1 MFMITFA
8 ILIFQK
14 KWMTK
19 FMEKLKCQYKLA
31 SEKNADWNVDLKFW
45 LDYMFWTKVL
55 VKSFGKGGNYNI
67 KTT

>member
-1 MFMITFA
+1 
-8 ILIFQK
+8 
-14 KWMTK
+14 
-19 FMEKLKCQYKLA
+19 MEKLKCQYKLA